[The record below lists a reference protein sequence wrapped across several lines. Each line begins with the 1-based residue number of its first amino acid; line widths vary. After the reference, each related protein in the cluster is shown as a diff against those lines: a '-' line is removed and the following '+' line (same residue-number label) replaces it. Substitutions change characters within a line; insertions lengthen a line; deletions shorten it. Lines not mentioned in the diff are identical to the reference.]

1 MPLSGQFKRSA
12 QVLDPCGC
20 NLVDAM
26 QKPPVP
32 PPVYRPHRSP
42 RPLQPK
48 TGMVA
53 PSVPPVYRPLRPPAV
68 GAIQRTIDSAAEEL
82 RQGGIITVKNSH
94 LTKPFLTKHGIKK
107 TDLAAIQKRMTELRD
122 ATPKAAK
129 VEPDDITSEYNV
141 AYACVLQAIIYLKVT
156 AWGKS
161 SPKDLHTLIWTDQ
174 AKKQYRQYDDD
185 KVIPSLLTAVGLS
198 AVEIEAGTTVQDVED
213 TFGAGKYFV
222 SVKGSVEDHSLIL
235 DSGAWK
241 EYNQTGSGSG
251 FKAARTDKNAEV
263 KSVYK

>member
-1 MPLSGQFKRSA
+1 MLNLKDAAACRYDLVSLGECMIRLSPPGHGRIEFAPLLE
-12 QVLDPCGC
+12 VW
-20 NLVDAM
+20 
-26 QKPPVP
+26 
-32 PPVYRPHRSP
+32 
-42 RPLQPK
+42 
-48 TGMVA
+48 
-53 PSVPPVYRPLRPPAV
+53 V
-68 GAIQRTIDSAAEEL
+68 G
-82 RQGGIITVKNSH
+82 GG
-94 LTKPFLTKHGIKK
+94 
-107 TDLAAIQKRMTELRD
+107 
-122 ATPKAAK
+122 
-129 VEPDDITSEYNV
+129 EYNV